1 MLTGGR
7 AVVTE
12 AAIRKWF
19 RDIQA
24 YTVEEEQAADL
35 LQAPEQIFNF
45 DESNILL
52 ARKKG
57 NVLGPVN
64 YKSFLQTSKENDI
77 NLMNAFFSAEQMA
90 SGNCTVTNG
99 REEREIEGMERG
111 MKGMEE
117 RERMEGRMDGE
128 EGIGGGG

>member
-1 MLTGGR
+1 MRRNSELTERSAEMLTGGK

-19 RDIQA
+19 HDIQA
-24 YTVEEEQAADL
+24 YTVEEEEAADL

-99 REEREIEGMERG
+99 REEREIEGMERWG
-111 MKGMEE
+111 
-117 RERMEGRMDGE
+117 
-128 EGIGGGG
+128 

>member
-1 MLTGGR
+1 MRRNSELTEQSAEMLTGGR

-19 RDIQA
+19 HDIQA
-24 YTVEEEQAADL
+24 YTVEEEEAADL

-57 NVLGPVN
+57 NVLGPVKGPFIN
-64 YKSFLQTSKENDI
+64 Y
-77 NLMNAFFSAEQMA
+77 
-90 SGNCTVTNG
+90 VTQ
-99 REEREIEGMERG
+99 
-111 MKGMEE
+111 K
-117 RERMEGRMDGE
+117 
-128 EGIGGGG
+128 GGGGGDISHCDDVYIKHTSVWDNV